1 MATKKESA
9 QQDSTSSKGSAKA
22 NTGDGET
29 DSNISQ
35 DLEQLMQSLQG
46 DLGEID
52 ADQGLALIKHWH
64 DFLNKSKESSVKKL
78 ASGLKDL
85 EKILKGGKATGQ
97 DISEAL
103 IHIGEETVEFASDAD
118 KEVKQAVQKLG
129 KQLRKAGTS
138 IAQSGEKNY
147 HDQLDELIDKA
158 EGEELTALDTE
169 AAIGSIDFWYNTLH
183 KSEDAKLKEVAT
195 SLRSLKQAL
204 GKGNTKPETLA
215 KAMVQV
221 GEKTGEVASAAPRG
235 FKGAIQKLGKRLVAA
250 GETLTEK

>member
-1 MATKKESA
+1 MATKKESV
-9 QQDSTSSKGSAKA
+9 QQDSAAGKDSAKA
-22 NTGDGET
+22 NAAHGET
-29 DSNISQ
+29 DSNVSQ
-35 DLEQLMQSLQG
+35 DLDKLMQSLQG

-52 ADQGLALIKHWH
+52 TDRGIALINHWH

-78 ASGLKDL
+78 AGGLKDL

-97 DISEAL
+97 EISEAL
-103 IHIGEETVEFASDAD
+103 IHIGEQTVEISSDAD
-118 KEVKQAVQKLG
+118 KDVKQAVQKLG

-138 IAQSGEKNY
+138 IAQLEEKDY
-147 HDQLDELIDKA
+147 HDQLDELINKA
-158 EGEELTALDTE
+158 EDEELTALDTD

-183 KSEDAKLKEVAT
+183 KSDDEKLKEVAT
-195 SLRSLKQAL
+195 SLKSLKQAL

-215 KAMVQV
+215 KAIVQV